1 MFDFLSHLVGI
12 RAEDGTHGLA
22 GLNLRMTEFAY
33 TRPKEAFAVIVALVL
48 VIGGLIYL
56 IATN

>member
-1 MFDFLSHLVGI
+1 MFDFLTQLIGT

-33 TRPKEAFAVIVALVL
+33 TRPKEALAIIVALIL
-48 VIGGLIYL
+48 VIGGLIFL
-56 IATN
+56 IAS